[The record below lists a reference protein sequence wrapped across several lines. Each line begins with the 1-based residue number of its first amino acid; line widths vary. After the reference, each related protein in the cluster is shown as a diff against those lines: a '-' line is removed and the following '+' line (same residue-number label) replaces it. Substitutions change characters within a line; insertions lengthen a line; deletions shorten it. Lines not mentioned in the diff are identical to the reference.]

1 MGLGQ
6 LGALLDEVLDLQP
19 DSRRADLLPLIEKT
33 ATAIKDSSD
42 CAIGSEAANMV
53 LKGLKGFRADYEH
66 HIKAGSCAPEVKKLK
81 ESVPCVGL
89 CPARVDI
96 PGYVA
101 LVQAGRYAD
110 AIRVIRKDNPFP
122 AVCALICEHPCEK
135 QCRRTLI
142 DSPIHIRAIKG
153 FAVDNAGKVPA
164 PAKMDNTGKKVAVI
178 GGGPSGLTAA
188 YYLAIMGHKVTVF
201 EKRHNLGGMLLYGIP
216 SYRLPRQKL
225 QYDIDTIL
233 SLGVEVKLGFDVD
246 DVDDI
251 QEIRE
256 NFDAVYISIGAHTFK
271 TMGIPGEDAI
281 GVIPAV
287 DMLRGIGDGHL
298 PEFEGK
304 SVVVIGGGNVAMD
317 VARTA
322 KRLGASRVSIVYRR
336 RKEDMTA
343 LLEEID
349 GAIEEG
355 CELMQLLAPVEVV
368 VENDQVKG
376 IMVQQQIV
384 GEADPSGRP
393 KPRNAKGVEPTLVHC
408 DLIISAIGQ
417 AIDMKHFETYGI
429 PAKWGNI
436 DAGSDTVVAK
446 VPGVFSGGD
455 CVTGPSTV
463 IKAIAAGK
471 VAAANIDNF
480 LGYHHE
486 IELDV
491 DIPNPL
497 PHDKRPCGRTE
508 LKLRDSHVRV
518 RDFDGIELEMSA
530 EEADQETSRCLRCD
544 QSGFGSLR
552 GGRELKW

>member
-1 MGLGQ
+1 M
-6 LGALLDEVLDLQP
+6 
-19 DSRRADLLPLIEKT
+19 LPLIEKT
-33 ATAIKDSSD
+33 AQSIKDSSD

-53 LKGLKGFRADYEH
+53 LKGLNGFREDYES
-66 HIKAGSCAPEVKKLK
+66 HIKYRTCAPSVHKAK

-96 PGYVA
+96 PGYIS
-101 LVQAGRYAD
+101 LVLAGRYAD

-122 AVCALICEHPCEK
+122 AVCALICEHPCEQ
-135 QCRRTLI
+135 QCRRMLI

-153 FAVDNAGKVPA
+153 FAVDQAGNVPA
-164 PAKMDNTGKKVAVI
+164 PAKMDDTGKRVAII

-201 EKRHNLGGMLLYGIP
+201 EKRHTLGGMLLYGIP
-216 SYRLPRQKL
+216 SYRLPREKL
-225 QYDIDTIL
+225 QADIDTIL

-251 QEIRE
+251 KEIKD
-256 NFDAVYISIGAHTFK
+256 NYDATYISIGAHTYK
-271 TMGIPGEDAI
+271 TMGIPNEEAI

-287 DMLRGIGDGHL
+287 DMLRGIGEGNM

-304 SVVVIGGGNVAMD
+304 NVVVIGGGNVAMD

-343 LLEEID
+343 LREEIE

-368 VENDQVKG
+368 AQNDMVSG

-384 GEADPSGRP
+384 GEAGADGRP
-393 KPRNAKGVEPTLVHC
+393 KPRNAKGVEPTLIHC

-417 AIDMKHFETYGI
+417 AVDMKHFVDYGV
-429 PAKWGNI
+429 PEKWGNI
-436 DAGSDTVVAK
+436 DAGSDTVVASF
-446 VPGVFSGGD
+446 PGVFSGGD

-471 VAAANIDNF
+471 VAAANIDNY

-486 IELDV
+486 IVLDV
-491 DIPNPL
+491 DIPGPL
-497 PHDKRPCGRTE
+497 PFDKKPCGRSE
-508 LKLRDSHVRV
+508 LKLRDSHIRV
-518 RDFDGIELEMSA
+518 RDFDGIEMEMSV
-530 EEADQETSRCLRCD
+530 EEAEQETSRCLRCD